1 MKYIYL
7 FFIVTTGGIVL
18 YTGALSFDMTEDAP
32 VGVYEWVFVLI
43 MMVAGVAML
52 FAKSRVTATL
62 LHGALGVSIAFFFVL
77 FRALDLALTQS
88 GIAAVTTALFS
99 LSYYFLTK
107 STPEKTPRRTKMV
120 NICISIA
127 VGLIFIAVGLSAK
140 SGQLF
145 ETISTYF
152 ENAYEFSGGKNI

>member
-1 MKYIYL
+1 L

-32 VGVYEWVFVLI
+32 VAVYEWIFVLI

-62 LHGALGVSIAFFFVL
+62 LNGVLGFSIAFFFVL
-77 FRALDLALTQS
+77 FRAPDLAVTET
-88 GIAAVTTALFS
+88 VTTALFL
-99 LSYYFLTK
+99 LSFYFLPK
-107 STPEKTPRRTKMV
+107 WTPEKTPRRTKMV
-120 NICISIA
+120 IICISIA

-152 ENAYEFSGGKNI
+152 ENAYEFSGGKNIVNAILGD